1 MTESHRTQPAASK
14 PRAEVPSP
22 ARPPARPARPAWWRW
37 AAAAWRPGGT
47 LVVLVI
53 FIVFPLVMT
62 NATVTTIAVD
72 TLIFAASAVAWN
84 IFSGYSGYIS
94 LGQAVFFG
102 AGAYTVGIAARAWH
116 LTGDAVF
123 ALLPLAAAVA
133 AVLAVPLGLIALRVR
148 RHTFVVVTIAFFFIA
163 QLTVTNLSVTG
174 GSSGILAPSPNWAP
188 ATFNNPFYYTAL
200 VLLAATT
207 VLSWLIRRSRFGL
220 QLRAIRDDEDRAAG
234 LGVRAMPVKL
244 TAFVISAFVTGIAG
258 GLWFY
263 FIGQAIPQFA
273 FDPLFDLSVVVM
285 AFLGGLGTVAGPVLG
300 ALIIEPAQQW
310 LTLQYT
316 NEYLSEILLGALFLL
331 VILVLPRG
339 VIPTGAEL
347 IAKYRARLRS
357 RRADAAGP
365 PSVPGPAPAGA
376 EAAAPSTPAAPGAA
390 GTQAD
395 EAGTEAG
402 AAAREARP

>member
-1 MTESHRTQPAASK
+1 MSE
-14 PRAEVPSP
+14 SP
-22 ARPPARPARPAWWRW
+22 AKGL
-37 AAAAWRPGGT
+37 AAAWRPAGA
-47 LVVLVI
+47 LAVLVI
-53 FIVFPLVMT
+53 FAVFPLVFT

-72 TLIFAASAVAWN
+72 TLIFAVAAVAWN

-116 LTGDAVF
+116 VTGDAVF
-123 ALLPLAAAVA
+123 VLLLLAAAVA

-148 RHTFVVVTIAFFFIA
+148 RHTFVVVTIAYFFIA

-188 ATFNNPFYYTAL
+188 ATFNNPFYYIAL
-200 VLLAATT
+200 ALLVVATG
-207 VLSWLIRRSRFGL
+207 LSWLIRRSRFGL

-244 TAFVISAFVTGIAG
+244 TAFVISAFVTGMAG

-285 AFLGGLGTVAGPVLG
+285 AFLGGLGTLSGPILG

-347 IAKYRARLRS
+347 IAKYRARLRA
-357 RRADAAGP
+357 RKADAAGP
-365 PSVPGPAPAGA
+365 PARGPVPAGAEAAGAEAAGA
-376 EAAAPSTPAAPGAA
+376 EAAAPAGPAGPGAA
-390 GTQAD
+390 GTQAG

>member
-1 MTESHRTQPAASK
+1 VTESHRAQPAASE
-14 PRAEVPSP
+14 PRAGPGVPPSP
-22 ARPPARPARPAWWRW
+22 RPPAPPRPAGWRW
-37 AAAAWRPGGT
+37 VAAAWRPGGT
-47 LVVLVI
+47 LVVLAI
-53 FIVFPLVMT
+53 FVVFPLVFT

-72 TLIFAASAVAWN
+72 TLIFAGSAVAWN

-116 LTGDAVF
+116 VTGDTVF

-148 RHTFVVVTIAFFFIA
+148 RHTFVVVTIAYFFIA
-163 QLTVTNLSVTG
+163 QLTVTNLTVTG

-200 VLLAATT
+200 VLLVAVTA
-207 VLSWLIRRSRFGL
+207 LSWLIRRSRFGL

-244 TAFVISAFVTGIAG
+244 TAFVISAFATGIAG

-285 AFLGGLGTVAGPVLG
+285 AFLGGLGTVAGPILG

-347 IAKYRARLRS
+347 IAKFRAWLRARK
-357 RRADAAGP
+357 ADAAA
-365 PSVPGPAPAGA
+365 V
-376 EAAAPSTPAAPGAA
+376 PAAPAPVPA
-390 GTQAD
+390 GPQ
-395 EAGTEAG
+395 AG
-402 AAAREARP
+402 AAARKARP